1 MKREFVPNGK
11 AMEIGVAVFG
21 VAVIG
26 AVIALAAGRVMTGLS
41 RAKGHAQSPPAPGT
55 TPDERH
61 HNVSVVAAR

>member
-1 MKREFVPNGK
+1 MKRELVDNGS

-26 AVIALAAGRVMTGLS
+26 AVIAVATGRVMTGIS
-41 RAKGHAQSPPAPGT
+41 RAKGHAQIPPAPGS